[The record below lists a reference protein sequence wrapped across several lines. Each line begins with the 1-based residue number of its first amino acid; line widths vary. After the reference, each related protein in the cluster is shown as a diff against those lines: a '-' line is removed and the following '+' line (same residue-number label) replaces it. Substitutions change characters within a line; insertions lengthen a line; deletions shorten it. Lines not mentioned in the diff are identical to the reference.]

1 LALTFI
7 FIHLQARFAS
17 IKPPALKPSYGLH
30 RTFRVNEAIMRAD
43 FKRLNFKFMSLDA
56 LLAANNLR
64 FSKFA
69 LRFAVDYAYIFAPY
83 FAFTQA

>member
-1 LALTFI
+1 
-7 FIHLQARFAS
+7 
-17 IKPPALKPSYGLH
+17 
-30 RTFRVNEAIMRAD
+30 MRAD
-43 FKRLNFKFMSLDA
+43 FTKLIFKFISLDA
-56 LLAANNLR
+56 FLTADNLR

>member
-1 LALTFI
+1 
-7 FIHLQARFAS
+7 
-17 IKPPALKPSYGLH
+17 
-30 RTFRVNEAIMRAD
+30 MRAD

>member
-1 LALTFI
+1 
-7 FIHLQARFAS
+7 
-17 IKPPALKPSYGLH
+17 
-30 RTFRVNEAIMRAD
+30 MRAD

-69 LRFAVDYAYIFAPY
+69 LRFAVDYAYIFCAVDI
-83 FAFTQA
+83 AN